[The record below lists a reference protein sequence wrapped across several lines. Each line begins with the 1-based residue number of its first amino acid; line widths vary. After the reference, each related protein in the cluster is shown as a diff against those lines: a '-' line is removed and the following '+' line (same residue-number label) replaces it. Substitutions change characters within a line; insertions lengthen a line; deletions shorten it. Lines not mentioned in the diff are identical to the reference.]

1 MEDWWYQA
9 FPSVPYEKSPPKEP
23 NMLIVLAYD
32 ISDNRRLAK
41 VAKVCE
47 DYGVR
52 VQYSVFECHLNEW
65 QFNNLWKQ
73 ILELIDEKQDRVVAY
88 KIDAKNAKQTVTAG
102 TMVCSEQVICYLV

>member
-9 FPSVPYEKSPPKEP
+9 FPAVPYEKSPPKEP